1 VSFRL
6 SSGTLDKL
14 AGVYAPPRKHRP
26 GSGGGRAKGATA
38 GGSAIALLLPKRG
51 TERADFTTSPQLKH
65 AFGSGSHE
73 RVTGRAI
80 MTLERTARGVPEV
93 MVRVTGRQTSS
104 GHVLANF
111 AYISRLGHGA
121 GKELALHTSDEDVL
135 RDGSDMQVLAQDW
148 HEWEM
153 GGDGR
158 RKGATSISM
167 ILSMPAGTDP
177 ERLQEAA
184 LDFARIEFANRSWV
198 ASLHVD
204 RDHPHVHLT
213 IARRDLDGRRFNPDR
228 EDLFRYRQQF
238 AKKLR
243 DRGIE
248 ANATPA
254 RARGIDPV
262 HEPIAARKVR
272 AKGEVPRIDKSRADR
287 AVRLR
292 EQGITDPAQAALA
305 SRHASIRSAHIQ
317 AFALLSRSPNVADQF
332 VAQSVEKFVMA
343 MPSPEPN
350 SARAVR
356 LAREQEEERAAA
368 RARARLSDPA
378 KPLSD
383 TGIDRL
389 QALNDKLK
397 ARAPSSAPF
406 MGAAQQQPAKPIRPA
421 EPRGISRPDHLPDRT
436 NRLDLAGAI
445 QRYARAIVDAAG
457 MKEEGLPVPLH
468 RSATLEQTSKALDA
482 MRYNGLRH
490 FVTAIERNPMLVHNA
505 AAGDVRG
512 SLEAMAVEAQVDSDP
527 KLRAERFV
535 ERWWQVENERSL
547 GDPMVRVLR
556 GHMIDDLYH
565 DPALRKELERYAPEL
580 GLKRSEHQTPEQM
593 LQQWR
598 MEMDRERERQQDRG
612 GPGR

>member
-1 VSFRL
+1 MSFRL

-14 AGVYAPPRKHRP
+14 AGVYAPLRKDRP

-38 GGSAIALLLPKRG
+38 SGSAIALLLPRMG
-51 TERADFTTSPQLKH
+51 GRHANFTTNPQMKQ

-73 RVTGRAI
+73 RVSDRAI
-80 MTLERTARGVPEV
+80 RTLERTARGVPEV
-93 MVRVTGRQTSS
+93 MVRVTGRQNGS

-111 AYISRLGHGA
+111 AYISRLGHGPD
-121 GKELALHTSDEDVL
+121 KELALHTSDEDVL
-135 RDGSDMQVLAQDW
+135 RDGRDMQILAQDW

-177 ERLQEAA
+177 ERLQDAA
-184 LDFARIEFANRSWV
+184 LDFARTEFANRSWV

-204 RDHPHVHLT
+204 RAHPHVHLT

-228 EDLFRYRQQF
+228 DDLFRYRQRF
-238 AKKLR
+238 AEKLR
-243 DRGIE
+243 GRGIE

-272 AKGEVPRIDKSRADR
+272 AKGQVPRIDKGRADR
-287 AVRLR
+287 AARIR
-292 EQGITDPAQAALA
+292 EQGVTDPAQAALA

-332 VAQSVEKFVMA
+332 VAQNVEKFVMA

-350 SARAVR
+350 SARAIR
-356 LAREQEEERAAA
+356 LAREQEVEHVAVRV
-368 RARARLSDPA
+368 RARLSELVTP
-378 KPLSD
+378 PVD
-383 TGIDRL
+383 TGIGAL

-397 ARAPSSAPF
+397 ARAPSSVPSI
-406 MGAAQQQPAKPIRPA
+406 GAVHQQPAKLKGPE
-421 EPRGISRPDHLPDRT
+421 EPRGISSLDHLPESM

-445 QRYARAIVDAAG
+445 QRYARAVVDAAG
-457 MKEEGLPVPLH
+457 IKEKGLSVLPH
-468 RSATLEQTSKALDA
+468 QSATLNRTSEALDA
-482 MRYNGLRH
+482 LRYNGLRH
-490 FVTAIERNPMLVHNA
+490 FVTAIERNPMLVHDA

-512 SLEAMAVEAQVDSDP
+512 SLEAMAVEAQVDKDP
-527 KLRAERFV
+527 KLRAERFM
-535 ERWWQVENERSL
+535 ERWWKVENERSL
-547 GDPMVRVLR
+547 DDPMVRVLR
-556 GHMIDDLYH
+556 GHMVDDLYH
-565 DPALRKELERYAPEL
+565 DPALREELERYAPEL
-580 GLKRSEHQTPEQM
+580 GLKRSEHQTLEQM

-598 MEMDRERERQQDRG
+598 LEMDRDRDRQQDRG

>member
-1 VSFRL
+1 MSFRL

-14 AGVYAPPRKHRP
+14 AGVYAPPRKHFP
-26 GSGGGRAKGATA
+26 GSGGGRAKGATE
-38 GGSAIALLLPKRG
+38 GGSVVALLLPKTGRA
-51 TERADFTTSPQLKH
+51 RADFTTNPQLKH

-73 RVTGRAI
+73 RVSDRAI
-80 MTLERTARGVPEV
+80 RTLERTARGVPEV
-93 MVRVTGRQTSS
+93 MVRVTGRQNGS

-135 RDGSDMQVLAQDW
+135 RDGRDMQILAQDW
-148 HEWEM
+148 HEWQM

-167 ILSMPAGTDP
+167 ILSMPAGTNP

-184 LDFARIEFANRSWV
+184 LDFARTEFANRSWV

-228 EDLFRYRQQF
+228 DDLFRYRQRF
-238 AKKLR
+238 AQKLR

-272 AKGEVPRIDKSRADR
+272 AKGEVPRIDKSRAER
-287 AVRLR
+287 AARLR
-292 EQGITDPAQAALA
+292 KQGVIDPAQAALA

-356 LAREQEEERAAA
+356 LARDQKAERAAA
-368 RARARLSDPA
+368 RVRARLSDLA
-378 KPLSD
+378 KPVSD
-383 TGIDRL
+383 TGISRL
-389 QALNDKLK
+389 QALSDKLQ
-397 ARAPSSAPF
+397 ARAPS
-406 MGAAQQQPAKPIRPA
+406 MGAAQQPAKPIGPA
-421 EPRGISRPDHLPDRT
+421 EPRGISRPDHLPEST
-436 NRLDLAGAI
+436 NRRDLAGAI
-445 QRYARAIVDAAG
+445 QLYARAVVDAAG
-457 MKEEGLPVPLH
+457 MQEKGLPVLPHQFAALQ
-468 RSATLEQTSKALDA
+468 QTSEALDA
-482 MRYNGLRH
+482 IRYNGLRH
-490 FVTAIERNPMLVHNA
+490 FVTAIERNPMLVHDA
-505 AAGDVRG
+505 AGGDVRG
-512 SLEAMAVEAQVDSDP
+512 SLEAMAVEAQVDRNP
-527 KLRAERFV
+527 KLRAERFM
-535 ERWWQVENERSL
+535 ERWWKVENERSL
-547 GDPMVRVLR
+547 GDPMVRILR
-556 GHMIDDLYH
+556 GHTVDDLYH
-565 DPALRKELERYAPEL
+565 DPALRDELERCAPEL

-598 MEMDRERERQQDRG
+598 MEMDRDRERQQDRG

>member
-1 VSFRL
+1 MSFRL

-26 GSGGGRAKGATA
+26 GSGGGRAKGATV

-51 TERADFTTSPQLKH
+51 PARAEFTTSPQLKH

-73 RVTGRAI
+73 RVSGRAI

-93 MVRVTGRQTSS
+93 MVRVTGRQNGS

-121 GKELALHTSDEDVL
+121 GKELALHTSDEDVI
-135 RDGSDMQVLAQDW
+135 RDGRDMQILAQDW
-148 HEWEM
+148 HEWEI

-167 ILSMPAGTDP
+167 ILSMPAGTDS

-184 LDFARIEFANRSWV
+184 LDFARTEFANRSWV

-213 IARRDLDGRRFNPDR
+213 IARRDLDGRGFNPDR
-228 EDLFRYRQQF
+228 DDLFRYRQRF

-272 AKGEVPRIDKSRADR
+272 AKGQVPRIDKSRTDR
-287 AVRLR
+287 AARFR
-292 EQGITDPAQAALA
+292 EQGVTDPAQAALA

-332 VAQSVEKFVMA
+332 VSQSVEKFIMA
-343 MPSPEPN
+343 MPPPEP
-350 SARAVR
+350 
-356 LAREQEEERAAA
+356 
-368 RARARLSDPA
+368 
-378 KPLSD
+378 
-383 TGIDRL
+383 
-389 QALNDKLK
+389 
-397 ARAPSSAPF
+397 
-406 MGAAQQQPAKPIRPA
+406 
-421 EPRGISRPDHLPDRT
+421 
-436 NRLDLAGAI
+436 
-445 QRYARAIVDAAG
+445 
-457 MKEEGLPVPLH
+457 
-468 RSATLEQTSKALDA
+468 
-482 MRYNGLRH
+482 
-490 FVTAIERNPMLVHNA
+490 
-505 AAGDVRG
+505 
-512 SLEAMAVEAQVDSDP
+512 
-527 KLRAERFV
+527 
-535 ERWWQVENERSL
+535 
-547 GDPMVRVLR
+547 
-556 GHMIDDLYH
+556 
-565 DPALRKELERYAPEL
+565 
-580 GLKRSEHQTPEQM
+580 
-593 LQQWR
+593 
-598 MEMDRERERQQDRG
+598 
-612 GPGR
+612 

>member
-1 VSFRL
+1 MSFQL

-26 GSGGGRAKGATA
+26 GSGGGRAKGATT
-38 GGSAIALLLPKRG
+38 GGSAIALLLPKG
-51 TERADFTTSPQLKH
+51 GAGRADFTTSPQLKH
-65 AFGSGSHE
+65 AFGSGAQE
-73 RVTGRAI
+73 RVSDRAI
-80 MTLERTARGVPEV
+80 RTLERTARGVPEV
-93 MVRVTGRQTSS
+93 MVRVTGRQTGS

-121 GKELALHTSDEDVL
+121 GKELALHTSEEDVL
-135 RDGSDMQVLAQDW
+135 RDGRDMQILAQDW

-184 LDFARIEFANRSWV
+184 LDFARTEFANRSWV

-228 EDLFRYRQQF
+228 DDLFRYRQRF
-238 AKKLR
+238 AQKLR
-243 DRGIE
+243 VRGIE

-272 AKGEVPRIDKSRADR
+272 AKGEVPRIDKSRTER
-287 AVRLR
+287 AARLR
-292 EQGITDPAQAALA
+292 EQGVIDPAQAALA
-305 SRHASIRSAHIQ
+305 RRHASIRSAHIQ
-317 AFALLSRSPNVADQF
+317 AFALLSQSPNVADQF

-356 LAREQEEERAAA
+356 LAREQEAERAAA
-368 RARARLSDPA
+368 RVRARFSDLA

-383 TGIDRL
+383 TGISRL
-389 QALNDKLK
+389 QALSDKLK
-397 ARAPSSAPF
+397 ARAPSAAPS
-406 MGAAQQQPAKPIRPA
+406 MRADQQQPAKPQGPA
-421 EPRGISRPDHLPDRT
+421 EPRGISRPDHLPEST
-436 NRLDLAGAI
+436 NRRDLAGAI
-445 QRYARAIVDAAG
+445 QLYARAVVDVAG
-457 MKEEGLPVPLH
+457 MQKRGLPVLPHQL
-468 RSATLEQTSKALDA
+468 AALEQTSEALDA
-482 MRYNGLRH
+482 IRYNGLRH
-490 FVTAIERNPMLVHNA
+490 FVTAIERNPMLVHDA

-512 SLEAMAVEAQVDSDP
+512 SLEAMAVEAQVDQDP
-527 KLRAERFV
+527 KLRAERFM
-535 ERWWQVENERSL
+535 ERWWKVEIERSL
-547 GDPMVRVLR
+547 GDPMVRILR
-556 GHMIDDLYH
+556 GHMVDDLYH
-565 DPALRKELERYAPEL
+565 DPALRDELERCAPEL
-580 GLKRSEHQTPEQM
+580 GLKRSEHPTPEQM
-593 LQQWR
+593 LQRWLL
-598 MEMDRERERQQDRG
+598 EMDRDRERQQDRG